1 MKGKEEKKM
10 DDEKKNID
18 EDDDETIKRELK
30 NDPRNRQYYE
40 AILAQMPPEL
50 VERLK
55 NMAVRRR

>member
-1 MKGKEEKKM
+1 M

>member
-1 MKGKEEKKM
+1 MT
-10 DDEKKNID
+10 DEKKTVV
-18 EDDDETIKRELK
+18 EDDDETIKRELA

-40 AILAQMPPEL
+40 SILAQMPPEL